1 MKRGAYVVGYIRDEG
16 MEVSEMEQG
25 MYLTIV

>member
-1 MKRGAYVVGYIRDEG
+1 MKRGAYVVGYIQDEG